1 MWRALV
7 ENALWVTSPRID
19 GLPSALGQEGVSV
32 MCFCIYWSNTMAA
45 IYTKHKS
52 SLRPCC
58 HFVART
64 HSAQLHDM
72 ETSMDAAARLLS
84 AGLSFGVAVLVVAEQ
99 RLMASDR
106 RGMITRASL
115 AARAYRKIPLT
126 MSRFPKHT
134 YSNPWSVFAKRKHDA
149 SLLSAF
155 PTRSLVP
162 RAQRSYLVENTP

>member
-1 MWRALV
+1 
-7 ENALWVTSPRID
+7 
-19 GLPSALGQEGVSV
+19 
-32 MCFCIYWSNTMAA
+32 MAA

-115 AARAYRKIPLT
+115 AARASKNPADYEPLSET
-126 MSRFPKHT
+126 HT
-134 YSNPWSVFAKRKHDA
+134 QQPLERVCEAE
-149 SLLSAF
+149 
-155 PTRSLVP
+155 T
-162 RAQRSYLVENTP
+162 